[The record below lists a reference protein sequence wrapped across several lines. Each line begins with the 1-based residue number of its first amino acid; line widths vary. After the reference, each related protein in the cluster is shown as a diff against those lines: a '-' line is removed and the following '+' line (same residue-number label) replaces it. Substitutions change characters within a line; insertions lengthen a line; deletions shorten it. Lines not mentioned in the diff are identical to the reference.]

1 MNSRT
6 NEKHPF
12 LQVPDL
18 CSLVRDELSL
28 KLRQIED
35 RIEDVKSLTT

>member
-1 MNSRT
+1 M
-6 NEKHPF
+6 KKLPF
-12 LQVPDL
+12 LQLLDV

-35 RIEDVKSLTT
+35 PIEDAKSLIT